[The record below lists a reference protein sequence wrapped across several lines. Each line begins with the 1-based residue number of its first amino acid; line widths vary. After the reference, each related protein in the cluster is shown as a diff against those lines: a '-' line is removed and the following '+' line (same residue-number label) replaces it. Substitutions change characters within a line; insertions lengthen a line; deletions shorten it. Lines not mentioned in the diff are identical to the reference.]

1 MATKKNNTTII
12 GQFKGKCCDS
22 NVLNNN
28 EMFLSR
34 DLFENLFNSEDY
46 KRAMQNRYYIGF
58 LGHPKD
64 PGCMDFR
71 NACIVMTE
79 CHIEPNG
86 EIVGTFDLI
95 DTPVGRTVK
104 AFIDAGV
111 IFGISIRGAGDVE
124 NDGTVDPETFV
135 FRGFDLVTFPAYDDA
150 VPKFTEIAASTDLDS
165 QVKYK
170 KVCSVVKKNLQN
182 ITSCEALDVM
192 QSQFSEHSKE
202 YSDIEDRKSKLNAAE
217 STNNNDDD
225 SDDEIGKNGVLLREQ
240 VEGMTNLYLEQVS
253 ANNALREEL
262 AQVKASAS
270 YDSVKYARKVK
281 SLRRIN
287 ADQIDNVYAQ
297 LNNVEASKQAVTAS
311 YNIMKNENNRMKKEL
326 QELREQ
332 NLKYV
337 HKIEAN
343 SKIISSKES
352 AISNLEAK
360 LRKTVT
366 ASSEV
371 KKRTSNLD
379 ERCKS
384 LQNRIEAAEQLV
396 LSYQQAYANM
406 YANALGVRLDNL
418 EVTAQTSVSEL
429 QKMITGG
436 TSTANMSVGADF
448 DDSQDLDFENDIED
462 VVDSDYDDS
471 DIISM

>member
-170 KVCSVVKKNLQN
+170 KVCSVVKENLQN
-182 ITSCEALDVM
+182 ITSCETLDVM

-270 YDSVKYARKVK
+270 YDSAKYARKVK

>member
-12 GQFKGKCCDS
+12 GQFQGKCCDS

-79 CHIEPNG
+79 CHIQPNG
-86 EIVGTFDLI
+86 DIVGTFDLI

-111 IFGISIRGAGDVE
+111 VFGISIRGAGDVE

-150 VPKFTEIAASTDLDS
+150 VPKFTEIAASTDLES
-165 QVKYK
+165 QGKYK
-170 KVCSVVKKNLQN
+170 KVCSVVKKNLQS

-192 QSQFSEHSKE
+192 QSQFSKHSKE
-202 YSDIEDRKSKLNAAE
+202 YSDIEDRKSKLNASA
-217 STNNNDDD
+217 NNNDDD
-225 SDDEIGKNGVLLREQ
+225 SDDEIGKNGVLLKEQ

-270 YDSVKYARKVK
+270 YDSAKYARKVK

-297 LNNVEASKQAVTAS
+297 LSNVEASKQAVTAS
-311 YNIMKNENNRMKKEL
+311 YNVMKNENSRMKKEL
-326 QELREQ
+326 KELREQ

-448 DDSQDLDFENDIED
+448 DDSQDLGFDNDIED